1 LENTFKGSISKP
13 ELVKKGSIIEFENS
27 IIFSD
32 KIPYIPFERR
42 ITIYVPE

>member
-13 ELVKKGSIIEFENS
+13 ELVKKGSLIELENS
-27 IIFSD
+27 TIFSH

-42 ITIYVPE
+42 IIIYVPE